1 MNMEKIIRGGYDA
14 IIESLDD
21 FRIYTFQFRFPY
33 FQYKNGIKLC
43 HFLYY

>member
-21 FRIYTFQFRFPY
+21 FREFTHFNLNFLISI
-33 FQYKNGIKLC
+33 IKIA
-43 HFLYY
+43 